1 MMTVSF
7 ADTKNNVVT
16 FHLDDWMSYEN
27 KYGKAGTWLLN
38 YAFLKYVI
46 KKEKNNN
53 WQIILTT
60 DYTPYLTV
68 RGLSEEGYFY
78 SKEID
83 FLKNTGH
90 IFDTYITYDDFV
102 SYYIV
107 R

>member
-1 MMTVSF
+1 MT
-7 ADTKNNVVT
+7 
-16 FHLDDWMSYEN
+16 
-27 KYGKAGTWLLN
+27 
-38 YAFLKYVI
+38 
-46 KKEKNNN
+46 
-53 WQIILTT
+53 
-60 DYTPYLTV
+60 YLTV

-90 IFDTYITYDDFV
+90 IFDTYRTYDDFC